1 MRLIILSVNL
11 SLVAVALSAPLYWG
25 FSQQGGTTKL
35 IGSSFGVLGKDAT
48 YDYVI
53 VGGGT
58 SGLTVA
64 KRLAEDPKVSVAVV
78 EAGGF
83 YGLDNGNVSQIPA
96 YHTVN
101 SNADPDPANIQP
113 LIDWGIITPPQDGL
127 NGRKL
132 HFSQGKC
139 LGGSGTIG
147 SYNRWADIVGDDSF
161 TFDNILP
168 FFKKSVQFT
177 PPNQSKLGPGV
188 TVPYDPSAFGQGG
201 PLRVSY
207 SNFYQPISPFVN
219 KAFAALGLKS
229 IHGFNS
235 GKLIGYSHI
244 TDAIDPQAET
254 RSSAETS
261 FLAAAI
267 EQSALQVYKQ
277 TLAKRIVFSGKR
289 ASGVQVQTVGVR
301 YALTAR
307 KEVIV
312 AAGAFR
318 TPQLL
323 MVSGVGP
330 QASLSKLG
338 VHTISDLKGVGQNL
352 WDQPNFGLLYPVNV
366 STFSSFGN
374 PSFLNEA
381 NDNFL
386 KRQEGPLTNPGGDI
400 IGWEKLPT
408 KYYSSLSKTVRAD
421 LAEFPNDW
429 PDLELLPS
437 VFGPPDPEDNF
448 AVFLITLL
456 TTTSRGSVT
465 LNSIDTEDNPVVDPK
480 YLDTETDKQVAVQA
494 YKRVLELVK
503 ASGYTT
509 GPQPPPPTSDAQILD
524 LVKNGTAPF
533 YHATGT
539 CKMGKQSDANAV
551 VDPNGKVFGVQGL
564 RVVDASIFPLTPP
577 GHIMATICERTFYNL
592 SSNLEVTDL
601 FFSPKK
607 DMLAEKIADNI
618 KNGE

>member
-1 MRLIILSVNL
+1 M
-11 SLVAVALSAPLYWG
+11 
-25 FSQQGGTTKL
+25 
-35 IGSSFGVLGKDAT
+35 
-48 YDYVI
+48 
-53 VGGGT
+53 
-58 SGLTVA
+58 
-64 KRLAEDPKVSVAVV
+64 
-78 EAGGF
+78 
-83 YGLDNGNVSQIPA
+83 
-96 YHTVN
+96 
-101 SNADPDPANIQP
+101 
-113 LIDWGIITPPQDGL
+113 
-127 NGRKL
+127 
-132 HFSQGKC
+132 
-139 LGGSGTIG
+139 
-147 SYNRWADIVGDDSF
+147 
-161 TFDNILP
+161 
-168 FFKKSVQFT
+168 
-177 PPNQSKLGPGV
+177 
-188 TVPYDPSAFGQGG
+188 
-201 PLRVSY
+201 
-207 SNFYQPISPFVN
+207 
-219 KAFAALGLKS
+219 
-229 IHGFNS
+229 
-235 GKLIGYSHI
+235 
-244 TDAIDPQAET
+244 
-254 RSSAETS
+254 
-261 FLAAAI
+261 
-267 EQSALQVYKQ
+267 
-277 TLAKRIVFSGKR
+277 
-289 ASGVQVQTVGVR
+289 
-301 YALTAR
+301 
-307 KEVIV
+307 
-312 AAGAFR
+312 
-318 TPQLL
+318 LL
-323 MVSGVGP
+323 
-330 QASLSKLG
+330 
-338 VHTISDLKGVGQNL
+338 
-352 WDQPNFGLLYPVNV
+352 
-366 STFSSFGN
+366 
-374 PSFLNEA
+374 
-381 NDNFL
+381 
-386 KRQEGPLTNPGGDI
+386 
-400 IGWEKLPT
+400 GWEKLPT